1 MYSLVLYNRAGK
13 SVINVNQ
20 RSSFLPWNTFLGL
33 KLEDP
38 SILGVSVLS
47 SHPPSILYCV
57 QHL

>member
-33 KLEDP
+33 KLEH
-38 SILGVSVLS
+38 LS
-47 SHPPSILYCV
+47 WE
-57 QHL
+57 